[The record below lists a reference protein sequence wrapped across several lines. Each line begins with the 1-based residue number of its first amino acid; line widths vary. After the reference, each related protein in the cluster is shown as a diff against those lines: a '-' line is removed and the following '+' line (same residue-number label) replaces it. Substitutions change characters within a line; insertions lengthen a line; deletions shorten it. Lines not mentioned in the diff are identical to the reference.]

1 MAYLKTIG
9 LNMKLGLEVAVAVL
23 AIGIASA
30 TFAQQK
36 DTVDPRTMQ
45 QIRALTMKYEEA
57 YNSHRGRGSCDD
69 SQRSK
74 ARSGGHRETL

>member
-1 MAYLKTIG
+1 MRIHL
-9 LNMKLGLEVAVAVL
+9 LL
-23 AIGIASA
+23 ALAGFAISFAMPS
-30 TFAQQK
+30 FAQQK

-57 YNSHRGRGSCDD
+57 YNSHDPAAVAAPYTEDGALCDD

-74 ARSGGHRETL
+74 ARSGGHRKTL